1 MAEIR
6 VNPTRMELKKLQ
18 ERLKTARR
26 GHKLLKDKRDEL
38 MRRFL
43 EVIRRDK
50 ELRLQVEQALERA
63 YASFSIAAAVS
74 CCTRIW
80 ASR

>member
-1 MAEIR
+1 MSEIR

-18 ERLKTARR
+18 SRYLTARR

-43 EVIRRDK
+43 DVVRRDK
-50 ELRLQVEQALERA
+50 ELRTRVEEALARA
-63 YASFSIAAAVS
+63 YGSFSVAAAV
-74 CCTRIW
+74 THP
-80 ASR
+80 